1 LVLRIR
7 ACVKE
12 YETLTNN
19 VLEEPSADPTRD
31 FRCEKPSETPM
42 EDPVVSDVVPELEP
56 QGDDE
61 SDDEVEHDEEDAL
74 DEVAESMEAPAII
87 RSERIRGVTRNPP
100 SMSCIQKCGKE
111 RTIMKLQMH

>member
-1 LVLRIR
+1 MQIPQEISG
-7 ACVKE
+7 C
-12 YETLTNN
+12 
-19 VLEEPSADPTRD
+19 EE
-31 FRCEKPSETPM
+31 PSETPM